1 MNVMKRKPIVG
12 MSLKIYMNKMDQAVS
27 LAEEVIKKLDSVEDV
42 DVFLIPSMGTIYPV
56 AKALEGS
63 SILYGVQNIAPL
75 ENGAMT
81 GEFSIESAV
90 DLGCHLVELGHAERK
105 TIFKEDYKMIN
116 EKIRL
121 TIRNGLMPIVCVG
134 ETEKSPDRKKE
145 LDNQIEELLREIPIT
160 SPADLVLAYEPEW
173 AIGKEKPAEPRY
185 VHQSMK
191 MIREIL
197 EKLYGKSVSE
207 EIRLIYG
214 GSANKENAKEL
225 VSSEDIDGLFIGR
238 FGHNTGNFQEIVN
251 TVRETKEEKS

>member
-1 MNVMKRKPIVG
+1 
-12 MSLKIYMNKMDQAVS
+12 MSLKIYVNKMDQAVS
-27 LAEEVIKKLDSVEDV
+27 LAEEVIKQLGAVEDV

-75 ENGAMT
+75 EDGAMT

-105 TIFKEDYKMIN
+105 SIFKEEYNMIN

-121 TIRNGLMPIVCVG
+121 TLKNGLMPIVCVG
-134 ETEKSPDRKKE
+134 ETDKSPDRKKE
-145 LDNQIEELLREIPIT
+145 LSEQIEELLRDIPKASLIN
-160 SPADLVLAYEPEW
+160 LVLAYEPEW
-173 AIGKEKPAEPRY
+173 AIGKEKPADPQY

-197 EKLYGKSVSE
+197 GMLYGKSVSE

-214 GSANKENAKEL
+214 GSANKENAEEL
-225 VSSEDIDGLFIGR
+225 VSSDDIDGLFIGR
-238 FGHNTGNFQEIVN
+238 FGHEISNFKEIVS
-251 TVRETKEEKS
+251 TVREVKEGKL

>member
-1 MNVMKRKPIVG
+1 MNKMKRKPIVG
-12 MSLKIYMNKMDQAVS
+12 MSLKIYVNKMDEAVS
-27 LAEEVIKKLDSVEDV
+27 MAKEVIRKLSVVEDV

-63 SILYGVQNIAPL
+63 GILYGVQNIAPL

-105 TIFKEDYKMIN
+105 TIFKEEYKMIN

-121 TIRNGLMPIVCVG
+121 TIRKGLMPIVCVG
-134 ETEKSPDRKKE
+134 ETDKSPDRKKE
-145 LDNQIEELLREIPIT
+145 LGGQIEALLLDIPKASLT
-160 SPADLVLAYEPEW
+160 NLVLAYEPEW
-173 AIGKEKPAEPRY
+173 AIGKEKPAQPQY
-185 VHQSMK
+185 VHQSMR

-238 FGHNTGNFQEIVN
+238 FGHEISNFLEIVN
-251 TVRETKEEKS
+251 TVKETKEEKS